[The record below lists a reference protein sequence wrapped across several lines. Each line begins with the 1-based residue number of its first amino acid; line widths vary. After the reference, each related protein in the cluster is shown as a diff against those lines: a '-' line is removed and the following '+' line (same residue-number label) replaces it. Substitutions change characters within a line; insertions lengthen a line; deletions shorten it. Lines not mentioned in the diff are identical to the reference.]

1 MNYLQLAQKVH
12 LILRIGEE
20 TPGTQ
25 PSAVA
30 VQQGI
35 LAEMVSWVREAH
47 RDICLDSS
55 EWTFMRGGGT
65 FSLAMGVRSISKAAM
80 ISAQPTYGKLQ
91 PFVTNDSAYVG
102 QVPTG
107 VDGAAEQVVVYVP
120 YQQWQGNYD
129 AVPIPTGA
137 PTYFTILPD
146 QSLEFDAY
154 ADRDYTIRSNFRKQV
169 VPLSVDASE
178 PMFDSDYHDA
188 IVWWAIV
195 HYYCPSRDGTENLLK
210 KATIELARYMSKL
223 RNEQLPEFVIA

>member
-20 TPGTQ
+20 TPGSQ
-25 PSAVA
+25 PTAVTG
-30 VQQGI
+30 QTGI
-35 LAEMVSWVREAH
+35 LSEMVQWVREAH

-55 EWTFMRGGGT
+55 EWNFMRAGGT

-80 ISAQPTYGKLQ
+80 LVAQPTYGKLA
-91 PFVTNDSAYVG
+91 PFVTNENGYVG

-107 VDGAAEQVVVYVP
+107 DANAAEQVVIYVP
-120 YQQWQGNYD
+120 YQDWQGNYD

-146 QSLEFDAY
+146 QSLEFDAF
-154 ADRDYTIRSNFRKQV
+154 ADRNYTIRSNFRKQV
-169 VPLSVDASE
+169 VPLAANTDE
-178 PMFDSDYHDA
+178 PMFDSDYHDC

-195 HYYCPSRDGTENLLK
+195 HYYCPSRDGTDGLLK
-210 KATIELARYMSKL
+210 KANIELARCMSKL
-223 RNEQLPEFVIA
+223 RNEQLPEFTIA